1 MTAVGL
7 FWKVWQKAYHAS
19 IPPTGFTPIDTFLEK
34 VLIHFKET
42 RRGNSEIRAGNDRKQ
57 NKEPPHSKSVL
68 SGAWA
73 KDSTLAFL
81 ALDLPKALPFSVINF
96 LSFFS
101 FLFTSASN
109 GKREQC
115 ATHGLC
121 KIPLQRPDFFLRYY
135 ERIQL

>member
-1 MTAVGL
+1 LTAVGL

-19 IPPTGFTPIDTFLEK
+19 IPPTGFTHIDTFLEK

-101 FLFTSASN
+101 FYISKQWQMRTVCYTWTL
-109 GKREQC
+109 
-115 ATHGLC
+115 
-121 KIPLQRPDFFLRYY
+121 
-135 ERIQL
+135 